1 VIEKG
6 RKWNGKEG
14 EMEGF
19 KRKYKPS
26 TTKPRQPIGQRYGMV
41 KMLQGKLSHFKI
53 HIIEGHLSVRTS
65 LQLLSKVTLFV

>member
-26 TTKPRQPIGQRYGMV
+26 TTKPRQPIA
-41 KMLQGKLSHFKI
+41 
-53 HIIEGHLSVRTS
+53 
-65 LQLLSKVTLFV
+65 